1 MVRPITDT
9 LRALRNGHF
18 IDEASED
25 LARIVN
31 AVSETG
37 KSGKLT
43 IEITVKKAGQ
53 GRNSALSVQ
62 ATSAVK
68 LPKQPIDDTLMFPTP
83 DGNLLTEDPRQQK
96 LDLKVASVPSAS
108 DAPLITAAGG

>member
-43 IEITVKKAGQ
+43 IEITVKKLVEQLRAEI
-53 GRNSALSVQ
+53 A
-62 ATSAVK
+62 
-68 LPKQPIDDTLMFPTP
+68 DT
-83 DGNLLTEDPRQQK
+83 G
-96 LDLKVASVPSAS
+96 VPMYFGE
-108 DAPLITAAGG
+108 AAAI